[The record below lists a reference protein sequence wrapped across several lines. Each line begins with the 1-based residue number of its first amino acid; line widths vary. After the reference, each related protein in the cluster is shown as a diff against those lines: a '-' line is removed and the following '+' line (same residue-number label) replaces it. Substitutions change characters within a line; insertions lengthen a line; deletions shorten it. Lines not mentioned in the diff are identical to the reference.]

1 MTKFKLTIKTI
12 KTIKNVES
20 KMKRILVKLNDRVL
34 FLKHNLNAKAIGKIK
49 IELKNIEG
57 EIVALIKQ
65 INKSNDQANSFI
77 KDMK

>member
-1 MTKFKLTIKTI
+1 
-12 KTIKNVES
+12 
-20 KMKRILVKLNDRVL
+20 VKLNDRVL

-49 IELKNIEG
+49 IELRNIEG

-77 KDMK
+77 KDIR